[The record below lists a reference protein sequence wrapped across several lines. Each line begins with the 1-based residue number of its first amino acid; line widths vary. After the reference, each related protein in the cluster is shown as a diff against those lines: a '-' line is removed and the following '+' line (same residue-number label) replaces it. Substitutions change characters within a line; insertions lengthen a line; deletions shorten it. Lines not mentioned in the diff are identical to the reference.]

1 MHAVQVDSFQI
12 CTNLQMFQ
20 SVAVG
25 VLNKCDLRS
34 GQSQKF
40 QPGVGCVCVW
50 EGIIYEELDILE
62 TCFLKLLWLPLF
74 LPPSRTLTGH

>member
-1 MHAVQVDSFQI
+1 MHAVEVDSFQI
-12 CTNLQMFQ
+12 CTSLQMFQ

-34 GQSQKF
+34 GQTQTF
-40 QPGVGCVCVW
+40 QTGVVFVW

-62 TCFLKLLWLPLF
+62 TCFLKLPWLPLF
-74 LPPSRTLTGH
+74 LQHFNIWKV